1 MAVDYKDKIRK
12 LLALAESPV
21 EAEAQAALLRA
32 RELMAKYKLTEHE
45 CREVE
50 PQNVVR
56 QHSNVTCSKRRDPWC
71 IPLSAI
77 IGENYCC
84 KGLRTHQKKSQTQM
98 VGFIGFEDDVLLCID
113 IFEYAVDCVHS
124 EISRIKRRY
133 AGYDADYIKRRC
145 DSFGYGF
152 VAGLSAAFD
161 AQTAE
166 NKQEWGLV
174 LVTPKEVQEAGAGLE
189 NPLRFV
195 PARKIASSG
204 TSTPAAIKAGRS
216 SRCRNGLLRANSRL
230 IVIFLENFSR
240 NLLTK
245 HIYRCIIEL

>member
-1 MAVDYKDKIRK
+1 MAVDYKEKIRH

-21 EAEAQAALLRA
+21 EAEAQAALLKA
-32 RELMAKYKLTEHE
+32 RELMAKYKLTERE

-50 PQNVVR
+50 PQNIVR

-71 IPLSAI
+71 VPLSAI

-98 VGFIGFEDDVLLCID
+98 VGFIGFEDDVLLCIN
-113 IFEYAVDCVHS
+113 IFEYAVDCVRS
-124 EISRIKRRY
+124 EINRIKRCY

-174 LVTPKEVQEAGAGLE
+174 LVTPKEVQEVADRIGKPTAFRSRSQDGIFGNEYASGYKSGQEFQTQKRIAAGE
-189 NPLRFV
+189 
-195 PARKIASSG
+195 
-204 TSTPAAIKAGRS
+204 
-216 SRCRNGLLRANSRL
+216 
-230 IVIFLENFSR
+230 
-240 NLLTK
+240 
-245 HIYRCIIEL
+245 